1 MVLTALTAFVAAALG
16 GALGVDATA
25 LVIVAV
31 VALVLVGVVNGL
43 KTLEDLTRFLRT

>member
-16 GALGVDATA
+16 GALAVDATA

-43 KTLEDLTRFLRT
+43 KNLQELTRYLRT

>member
-16 GALGVDATA
+16 GAIAVDATA

>member
-16 GALGVDATA
+16 GALAVDATA